1 MDYRKFGEQYYI
13 RLDKGDEILSSLVM
27 LCEQESIGTAR
38 IQGIG
43 GCSNAVVGVF
53 DPEKKDYDRE
63 EVTAMLELIS
73 LDGNVTVFE
82 GRPYIH
88 AHASFAYRG
97 ADGRPAVL
105 CGHLLEAIIGLTGE
119 LVLTPAEG
127 RIGRKYIDALGIRVW
142 DFS

>member
-63 EVTAMLELIS
+63 EVTTAYERDIAAELIRE
-73 LDGNVTVFE
+73 T
-82 GRPYIH
+82 I
-88 AHASFAYRG
+88 
-97 ADGRPAVL
+97 
-105 CGHLLEAIIGLTGE
+105 LEKLQEEIGE
-119 LVLTPAEG
+119 
-127 RIGRKYIDALGIRVW
+127 
-142 DFS
+142 